1 MKMPEPYDLTNITN
15 SNNFYELMVAS
26 NNLSEGLLGI
36 LILISI
42 FILIYVLSSRF
53 GARTAFATSSFLT
66 AGFAILLRVMLL
78 INDTFLFGSIL
89 LVAIAYIWMKLG
101 G

>member
-1 MKMPEPYDLTNITN
+1 MPQPYDLTNITN
-15 SNNFYELMVAS
+15 SNNFYELMLAS
-26 NNLSEGLLGI
+26 NELTEGLLGI

-42 FILIYVLSSRF
+42 FILVYVLSSRY
-53 GARTAFATSSFLT
+53 GARTAFAATTFIT
-66 AGFAILLRVMLL
+66 AGFAVLLRVMNL
-78 INDTFLFGSIL
+78 INDTFLYGSIL